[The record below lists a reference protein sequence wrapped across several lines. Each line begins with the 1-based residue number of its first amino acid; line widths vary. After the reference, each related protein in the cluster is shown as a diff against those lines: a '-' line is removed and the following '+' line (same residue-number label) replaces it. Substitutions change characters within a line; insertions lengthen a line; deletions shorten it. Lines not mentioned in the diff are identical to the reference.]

1 MSMEYLSDAWEV
13 LINNY
18 GENEAKKELE
28 RIISKLE
35 DMKKEFDDAHETHK
49 SLMMEEVIYTLR
61 GF

>member
-1 MSMEYLSDAWEV
+1 MEYLSDAWEA
-13 LINNY
+13 LIHNY

-28 RIISKLE
+28 RIIAKLE
-35 DMKKEFDDAHETHK
+35 EMKQEFDDAHETHK